1 MDLVTGGTGIVGA
14 HVLLALTANG
24 RAVRALVRHEGD
36 RGTVARIFRHYRPDA
51 EDLLGRITW
60 VKGDLL
66 DVGSL
71 ADAMEGVQHV
81 YHAAALVS
89 FDPRKAR
96 ELYRVN
102 VIGTAHVVNS
112 ALAAGVERLCHVS
125 STAAIGK
132 GAPNEV
138 YTEDLPW
145 TDDSTTSDYSR
156 SKYEAELE
164 IHRGIAEGLDAVM
177 VNPCVILGPGASGR
191 SSMALME
198 RIRAGTRFHTSGS
211 NAFVD
216 ARDVADC
223 MVRLMEKGATGER
236 YLLVGTNAGYRTLF
250 TAAARA
256 FGVREPQQAAPA
268 WLLGIA
274 WRLERVRSWLT
285 GSSPLVTKAT
295 VHSSLAQR
303 SYSNA
308 KVIALLG
315 YRFRTLEESLDNV
328 SAFMRGS

>member
-36 RGTVARIFRHYRPDA
+36 REKVARIFRHYRPDA
-51 EDLLGRITW
+51 AELLGRITW

-102 VIGTAHVVNS
+102 VIGTAHVVNG

-236 YLLVGTNAGYRTLF
+236 HLLVGTNADYRTLF